1 MKLQQQDVLRILK
14 GQKRELVDKYNITRL
29 GVFGSFAR
37 NEASETSD
45 VDIVVEM
52 PPDLFMMVHLKEDLK
67 EALHRTV
74 DIIRYRKQMNE
85 FLKHRIE
92 KETIYV

>member
-29 GVFGSFAR
+29 
-37 NEASETSD
+37 
-45 VDIVVEM
+45 
-52 PPDLFMMVHLKEDLK
+52 
-67 EALHRTV
+67 